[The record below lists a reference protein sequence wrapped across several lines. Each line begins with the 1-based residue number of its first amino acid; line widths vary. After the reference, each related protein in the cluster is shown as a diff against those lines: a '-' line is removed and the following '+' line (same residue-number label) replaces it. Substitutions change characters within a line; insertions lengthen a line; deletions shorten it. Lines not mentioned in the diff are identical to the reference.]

1 MTRHG
6 WRYARSCPAPT
17 PTTSWTSFTSWV
29 HEGFSSQ
36 YPRLPTVSHPKG
48 SPFSAFSGATVPT
61 PPIPDD
67 DGDMSPEL
75 RRELEDLAQGRGSGH
90 GVLNALSAARLFVPV
105 VAVLEAESVKAD
117 GMRHEK
123 QSSMATV
130 LVESAEHGRAL
141 LAFSCLES
149 LNRWRHDARPVSIAT
164 SLAARA
170 AVGESADALVVD
182 VAGPT
187 PFALEGDELLL
198 MAAIARPTDTTET
211 DPVVARAISRVLGA
225 FASAGELSEVQSMG
239 DDRPTFVEI
248 QGVRG
253 EQTREAIVDRLS
265 RDQVIKYLLPQ
276 GLRVTFRDT
285 P

>member
-1 MTRHG
+1 M
-6 WRYARSCPAPT
+6 
-17 PTTSWTSFTSWV
+17 
-29 HEGFSSQ
+29 
-36 YPRLPTVSHPKG
+36 SHPEG
-48 SPFSAFSGATVPT
+48 SPSSAFGGATVPT

-90 GVLNALSAARLFVPV
+90 GVLTALSAARLFVPV
-105 VAVLEAESVKAD
+105 VAVLEAESVTAA
-117 GMRHEK
+117 GIRHEK

-149 LNRWRHDARPVSIAT
+149 LNRWRHDARPAPIAAP
-164 SLAARA
+164 LAARA

-187 PFALEGDELLL
+187 PFALEGEELLL
-198 MAAIARPTDTTET
+198 MAAIARLTDTTET
-211 DPVVARAISRVLGA
+211 DPVLARALARVLDTVA
-225 FASAGELSEVQSMG
+225 PEGEVSQVHSMG
-239 DDRPTFVEI
+239 DDRPTDLEI

-253 EQTREAIVDRLS
+253 EQARAAIVDRLS
-265 RDQVIKYLLPQ
+265 RDRLINYLLPQ
-276 GLRVTFRDT
+276 GLRLTFRDT
-285 P
+285 PLQKP